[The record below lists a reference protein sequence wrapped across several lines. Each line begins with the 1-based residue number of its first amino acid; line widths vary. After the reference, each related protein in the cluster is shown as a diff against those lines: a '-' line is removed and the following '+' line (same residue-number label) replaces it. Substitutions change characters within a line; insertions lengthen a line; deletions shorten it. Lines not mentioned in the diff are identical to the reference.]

1 MAASQLGLGNP
12 TDLFWC
18 PIEGGDRTY
27 ETVTSGRIGS
37 LLARVDPERFD
48 SESLLRCTG
57 CDTTFDSAVLDVLT
71 NHEMVK
77 RIDLAARALFG
88 SLIRATP
95 ADQDV
100 RAEALD
106 AMRPY
111 LVRPG
116 SVSDLIDVNDVSE
129 RDDPLRDV
137 VDVLD
142 DGARQ
147 LMLQRAIEVSVS
159 GGRIRARHLG
169 VLVQAGEA
177 LGISQKWIRSRIVE
191 QRRST

>member
-18 PIEGGDRTY
+18 PIEGGDRKY
-27 ETVTSGRIGS
+27 ETVMSGRIGS
-37 LLARVDPERFD
+37 LLSRVDPERFD
-48 SESLLRCTG
+48 SESLLRCKG
-57 CDTTFDSAVLDVLT
+57 CETTFDSAVLDVLT

-100 RAEALD
+100 RAGALEA
-106 AMRPY
+106 MMPY
-111 LVRPG
+111 VIRPG
-116 SVSDLIDVNDVSE
+116 SAGDLIDVDELSE

-137 VDVLD
+137 VSVLD
-142 DGARQ
+142 GNARHV
-147 LMLQRAIEVSVS
+147 MLQQAIEVSVS

-177 LGISQKWIRSRIVE
+177 LGVSQQWIRSQIVE
-191 QRRST
+191 RRRSS